1 MIPEVAYYAGRPFAG
16 GGYEH
21 YNYSSVVNQ
30 ERVVCRLRR
39 QATPF
44 ALIPSEAEE
53 EFDRDLA
60 IVASYFRGR
69 YVPMIDVPI
78 YEDRSIRI
86 LVDQTR
92 PRVCPRRCDGVAV
105 FRTSAVN
112 RD

>member
-53 EFDRDLA
+53 EFDRDLP

-78 YEDRSIRI
+78 YEDRSIRF

-92 PRVCPRRCDGVAV
+92 PASARDVATGWPCFAPRRSD
-105 FRTSAVN
+105 RN
-112 RD
+112 